1 MSKESKAFV
10 CGMLCMAALC
20 SLPIVILL
28 YALTIDSF
36 TDGYTQGKQEG
47 YKAGYVMA
55 LVKQKKASN
64 TILYFSNKTTVN
76 LCGCGAM
83 KSEQRKRA
91 NERM

>member
-1 MSKESKAFV
+1 MSKESKVFV

-55 LVKQKKASN
+55 LVKQKKGIEHDFVLFEQDNGESVWVRSDEIG
-64 TILYFSNKTTVN
+64 TKE
-76 LCGCGAM
+76 
-83 KSEQRKRA
+83 KSK
-91 NERM
+91 